1 MLWQPYVMSAD
12 FIAGEVRVR
21 LALLVESSQGGVAVR
36 IPLTLAVVVGLV
48 ATSAVAFGAA
58 SAVPTKTAGTLTVG
72 FDVPA
77 PGFWNGRVSGTTI
90 KNPTGFE
97 AALSQAIAKQLGLK
111 TVDVR
116 APFGGLFSPAPKKY
130 DFAFEEVTITSQ
142 RAKVVSFSAPYF
154 DANQGILI
162 RKGLAKPTS
171 IASLKSLQLCAQS
184 NTTGLSYIQHTLRPA
199 KKALVYSSS
208 SSAAFDAV
216 EAGKCDALILD
227 VPIVVSQ
234 SQKKKGA
241 YGGVTGQIVTHE
253 SYGAVMDKG
262 SKFKPFLDKAIK
274 ALKANGTID
283 RLQKQWLPFTKVPIL
298 K

>member
-1 MLWQPYVMSAD
+1 VKNSMVL
-12 FIAGEVRVR
+12 
-21 LALLVESSQGGVAVR
+21 
-36 IPLTLAVVVGLV
+36 GLV
-48 ATSAVAFGAA
+48 VAIALTA
-58 SAVPTKTAGTLTVG
+58 SAAMASPATAPTRTPGTLTVG

-77 PGFWNGRVSGTTI
+77 PGFWNGRVTGTTI

-97 AALSQAIAKQLGLK
+97 ASLAQAVAKQLGISKIIYL
-111 TVDVR
+111 R

-130 DFAFEEVTITSQ
+130 DFAFEEVTITAQ

-154 DANQGILI
+154 AANQGVLI

-171 IASLKSLQLCAQS
+171 IADLKKLQLCAQQT
-184 NTTGLSYIQHTLRPA
+184 TTGLAYIQHQLRPA
-199 KKALVYSSS
+199 KKPLVYSASS
-208 SSAAFDAV
+208 TASFDAV

-234 SQKKKGA
+234 SKKKPGA
-241 YGGVTGQIVTHE
+241 YGGVVGQIVTNE

-262 SKFKPFLDKAIK
+262 SKFKPSLDTAIK
-274 ALKANGTID
+274 ALKANGTIN
-283 RLQKQWLPFTKVPIL
+283 RLQRKWLPFTRVPTL